1 VPRTGIQ
8 SDKVARRLRR
18 HEGDNMNRVSTLITA
33 VVGLSERVG
42 TALRWLSPTIARL
55 TVGLV
60 FFQSGWGKLHD
71 LEKVTGYFT
80 ELGIPNPAFQARFA
94 STAEFVCGGLLLL
107 GLATRF
113 AVVPLIV
120 TMCVA
125 IRTAQWENVDGIGSL
140 VGLLEFSYIALL
152 LWLGTDGPGPL
163 SLDRF
168 IARLTQLRG
177 LTAARPV
184 VRRAAV

>member
-1 VPRTGIQ
+1 MNLIFAAAT
-8 SDKVARRLRR
+8 VAARLAERI
-18 HEGDNMNRVSTLITA
+18 GD
-33 VVGLSERVG
+33 
-42 TALRWLSPTIARL
+42 ALCWLSPTIARL

-71 LEKVTGYFT
+71 LEKITGYFT

-152 LWLGTDGPGPL
+152 VWLGTDGPGPL
-163 SLDRF
+163 SLDRV
-168 IARLTQLRG
+168 IARAARLRPG
-177 LTAARPV
+177 HPTAAAPM

>member
-1 VPRTGIQ
+1 
-8 SDKVARRLRR
+8 
-18 HEGDNMNRVSTLITA
+18 MNRVSTLIRA
-33 VVGLSERVG
+33 VAGLAERVG
-42 TALRWLSPTIARL
+42 HTLHWLSPTIARL

-80 ELGIPNPAFQARFA
+80 ELGIPTPAFQARFA

-152 LWLGTDGPGPL
+152 VWLGTDGPGPL
-163 SLDRF
+163 SLDRL
-168 IARLTQLRG
+168 IARVTQHRTDQPMTVAPAG
-177 LTAARPV
+177 
-184 VRRAAV
+184 RRAMG

>member
-1 VPRTGIQ
+1 
-8 SDKVARRLRR
+8 
-18 HEGDNMNRVSTLITA
+18 MNRVSTLIVA
-33 VVGLSERVG
+33 AEEIAERVG
-42 TALRWLSPTIARL
+42 RALRWLSPTIARL

-71 LEKVTGYFT
+71 LEQVTKFFT
-80 ELGIPNPAFQARFA
+80 ELGIPNPAFQARLA
-94 STAEFVCGGLLLL
+94 STAELVCGGLLLL

-125 IRTAQWENVDGIGSL
+125 IRTALWENVTGIGSL

-152 LWLGTDGPGPL
+152 VWLGTDGPGPL
-163 SLDRF
+163 SLDRL
-168 IARLTQLRG
+168 IARVTQRRSHEQPIVVP
-177 LTAARPV
+177 TARQV
-184 VRRAAV
+184 TV

>member
-1 VPRTGIQ
+1 
-8 SDKVARRLRR
+8 
-18 HEGDNMNRVSTLITA
+18 MNRVATLIEA
-33 VVGLSERVG
+33 VVALAERIG
-42 TALRWLSPTIARL
+42 TSLRWLSPTIARL

-71 LEKVTGYFT
+71 LERVTQFFT
-80 ELGIPNPAFQARFA
+80 ELGIPNPAFQAVLA
-94 STAEFVCGGLLLL
+94 SSAEFVCGGLLLL

-125 IRTAQWENVDGIGSL
+125 IRTALWDQVSGIGGL

-152 LWLGTDGPGPL
+152 VWLCTDGPGPL
-163 SLDRF
+163 SLDALV
-168 IARLTQLRG
+168 ARLAGDRTDEPI
-177 LTAARPV
+177 TAGPRL
-184 VRRAAV
+184 RRAAI

>member
-1 VPRTGIQ
+1 MQ
-8 SDKVARRLRR
+8 
-18 HEGDNMNRVSTLITA
+18 RVSAFMEWAAELA
-33 VVGLSERVG
+33 ERIG
-42 TALRWLSPTIARL
+42 GALRWLSPTIARL

-71 LEKVTGYFT
+71 LDKVTSFFT

-125 IRTAQWENVDGIGSL
+125 IATAQWENGDGLGGQIG
-140 VGLLEFSYIALL
+140 
-152 LWLGTDGPGPL
+152 
-163 SLDRF
+163 
-168 IARLTQLRG
+168 
-177 LTAARPV
+177 
-184 VRRAAV
+184 RA

>member
-1 VPRTGIQ
+1 
-8 SDKVARRLRR
+8 
-18 HEGDNMNRVSTLITA
+18 MNRLTTLA
-33 VVGLSERVG
+33 GMAADLAERI
-42 TALRWLSPTIARL
+42 ASAFRWLSPTLARL

-71 LEKVTGYFT
+71 LESVTKYFG
-80 ELGIPNPAFQARFA
+80 ELGIPNPALQATVA

-125 IRTAQWENVDGIGSL
+125 IATAQWENVDGLGSL
-140 VGLLEFSYIALL
+140 VGLLEFAYIALL
-152 LWLGTDGPGPL
+152 VWIGTDGPGPL
-163 SLDRF
+163 SLDNLL
-168 IARLTQLRG
+168 ARTF
-177 LTAARPV
+177 ARPRPAQPAGTAPL
-184 VRRAAV
+184 RRVMV